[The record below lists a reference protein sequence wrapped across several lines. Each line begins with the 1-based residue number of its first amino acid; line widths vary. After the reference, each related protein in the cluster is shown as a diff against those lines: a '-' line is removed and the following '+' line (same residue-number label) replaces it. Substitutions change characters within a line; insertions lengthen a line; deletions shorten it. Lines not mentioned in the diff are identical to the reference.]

1 MGLQDGQ
8 DFFPDFCNPVY
19 CSAVIVWNDQVCD
32 QRGAGT
38 KTNRPPHPKTLDTST
53 PAQGL

>member
-38 KTNRPPHPKTLDTST
+38 KTTST